1 MNGGFQ
7 QMVFKNISIKKKRK
21 RGDDYNNIAGYAFI
35 SPWLIGFFLFTI
47 FPMGA
52 SLVLSFTKYDLLSSP
67 KWIGLENYINI
78 FTNDERFIS
87 AIKATFYYVFTAIPL
102 RLIFALFVAMLL
114 VKDRKLVSVYRASY
128 YIPSLI
134 GGSVAVAVMW
144 RQLFGS
150 SGALNSILLDLG
162 LIESPIGWLGNPKT
176 AIWTLI
182 LLAVWQ
188 FGSPMLIFIAGLKQI
203 PDSYY
208 EAASIDGANNW
219 QKFTKITI
227 PTLTPIIFFNFI
239 MQLISGFMAF
249 TESYLITEG
258 GPFDKT
264 LFYAVYLFEKAFV
277 FYDMGYASALAW
289 ILLLIMGVFTA
300 LIFKSSNYWV
310 YYESKGD

>member
-1 MNGGFQ
+1 
-7 QMVFKNISIKKKRK
+7 MVIRKNINKKNLKTK
-21 RGDDYNNIAGYAFI
+21 NEYNNIAGYIFI
-35 SPWLIGFFLFTI
+35 SPWLIGLILFTI

-52 SLVLSFTKYDLLSSP
+52 SLMLSFTKYDLLSAP
-67 KWIGLENYINI
+67 KWVGFENYRNI

-87 AIKATFYYVFTAIPL
+87 ALNATFKYVFSAIPL

-114 VKDRKLVSVYRASY
+114 VRNRKMTSVYRALF

-144 RQLFGS
+144 KQLFGVR
-150 SGALNSILLDLG
+150 GALNSILIKLG
-162 LIESPIGWLGNPKT
+162 IIEKGIGWLGNPGT
-176 AIWTLI
+176 AMWTLV

-203 PDSYY
+203 PESYY
-208 EAASIDGANNW
+208 EAASIDGANSW
-219 QKFTKITI
+219 CKFFRITL
-227 PTLTPIIFFNFI
+227 PSLTPIIFFNFI
-239 MQLISGFMAF
+239 MQTISGFMAF
-249 TESYLITEG
+249 TESYLITGG

-289 ILLLIMGVFTA
+289 ILLLIIGVFTA

-310 YYESKGD
+310 FYESKGEW